1 MSLVLIHTQ
10 VLTLE
15 DVMETAPSLMDLT
28 SEDLDYQDV
37 DDRGAMM
44 VEDSKD
50 EQKNIPPP
58 VLPHQDT
65 PHPAPVVVAVEVVD
79 VDAEGEDDAWYI
91 PPVFHCHIHPL
102 DEYSTAHVDLLPGYM
117 ADAREDPLASPH

>member
-50 EQKNIPPP
+50 EQKNIPPLFFLIRILLIQLLWLWQLRWWMSMLKVRMMP
-58 VLPHQDT
+58 GIFLQCFIVIS
-65 PHPAPVVVAVEVVD
+65 
-79 VDAEGEDDAWYI
+79 I
-91 PPVFHCHIHPL
+91 PWMSIQ
-102 DEYSTAHVDLLPGYM
+102 LLM
-117 ADAREDPLASPH
+117 